1 LTNNLILGAGISG
14 LSASYHLGH
23 DNCLV
28 IEGKQIPFGHI
39 ASEYRGGYTWDQGPH
54 VSFTKDSYVKSLFSD
69 SVDAK
74 YEEYEVIV
82 RNYFEG
88 HWIDHP
94 AQSFL
99 YQIPQELRKIC
110 LESFLEQRS
119 RVILETVNPSNYLEW
134 LENAYGQVFARHFPV
149 EYTKKYWTCDP
160 SELSIDWVGG
170 RMYYPS
176 ISDVVNGASGKLLK
190 KHHYINKVRYPTRG
204 GYQSFA
210 KKLLTGANIT
220 YSTRIIGIDLAQ
232 KKVFAE
238 NGDSYDYLRLINT
251 LPLPVFIA
259 LCKGVPKKIREA
271 AASLSCTQMLT
282 VNLTAQH
289 PPMRDENW
297 IYVYD
302 KDKLSTRINRT
313 ESLSINNAPFN
324 STGIQV
330 EVYSSKYKTQMLTN
344 EEIGAVVQSEMIEM
358 GLLDPKLCR
367 NRTIIQRHEKF
378 HAWANII
385 FDHNTKPA
393 LDVIWTWLEGFGLLR
408 EDGDLHPLTNWDDK
422 KLLDYSQSG
431 LVMAGRYGQWKY
443 YWSDDCILRGREIG
457 KSESLIWAS
466 GKNDF

>member
-1 LTNNLILGAGISG
+1 MQNNLILGAGISG

-23 DNCLV
+23 ENCLL
-28 IEGKQIPFGHI
+28 IESNQTPFGHI
-39 ASEYRGGYTWDQGPH
+39 SSDNRDGYTWDQGPH
-54 VSFTKDSYVKSLFSD
+54 VSFTKDPYVKNLFSD
-69 SVDAK
+69 GVDAE

-88 HWIDHP
+88 SWIDHP

-99 YQIPQELRKIC
+99 YQIPENLRKIC

-119 RVILETVNPSNYLEW
+119 RNAHESVNPSNYLEW
-134 LENAYGQVFARHFPV
+134 LEQAYGRVFARHFPV
-149 EYTKKYWTCDP
+149 VYTKKYWTCDP
-160 SELSIDWVGG
+160 AELSIDWVGD

-210 KKLLTGANIT
+210 KKILTNASIR
-220 YSTRIIGIDLAQ
+220 YSARVIGIDLSR
-232 KKVFAE
+232 KKVVTG
-238 NGDSYDYLRLINT
+238 NGDCYDYLKLINT
-251 LPLPVFIA
+251 LPLPVFIS
-259 LCKGVPKKIREA
+259 LCKDVPSEIKEA

-302 KDKLSTRINRT
+302 QDKLSTRIHRT
-313 ESLSINNAPFN
+313 ESLSIHNAPPS

-330 EVYSSKYKTQMLTN
+330 EVYSSRYRPQALSSR
-344 EEIGAVVQSEMIEM
+344 EIGEVVQREVIDM
-358 GLLDPKLCR
+358 GLLNPQLCR
-367 NRTIIQRHEKF
+367 NGASIERHEKF

-385 FDHNTKPA
+385 FDHNTRPA
-393 LDVIWTWLEGFGLLR
+393 LDAIWSWLKRFGLQR
-408 EDGDLHPLTNWDDK
+408 EDGNLHPLTKWNGK
-422 KLLDYSQSG
+422 KSIDFSKSE

-443 YWSDDCILRGREIG
+443 YWSDDCVLRGREIG
-457 KSESLIWAS
+457 KS
-466 GKNDF
+466 